1 MKFIICS
8 VGYRMKPWVAA
19 AFEEYA
25 NRMPHEAGI
34 ELIEIKPEKRGSGR
48 TAEQLLIAEG
58 ARIRAAIPAR
68 CRIVAMDERGSQWTT
83 SMLADSVAKWMAN
96 GGDTAFLI
104 GGADGLDPDIKRSAD
119 EVLALSALTLP
130 HGFVRVLL
138 AEQLYRALSLI
149 KGHPYHRA

>member
-1 MKFIICS
+1 MP
-8 VGYRMKPWVAA
+8 PWIAA

-25 NRMPHEAGI
+25 KRMPHEAAI
-34 ELIEIKPEKRGSGR
+34 ELIEIKPEKRGSGK
-48 TAEQLLIAEG
+48 TSEQLLMAEG

-83 SMLADSVAKWMAN
+83 SMLADSIAKWMEN

-104 GGADGLDPDIKRSAD
+104 GGADGLDPGIKRSAD

-130 HGFVRVLL
+130 HGLVRVLL
-138 AEQLYRALSLI
+138 VEQLYRALSLI